1 MDALIRGASRL
12 PQSFEA
18 GGRTFS
24 HEEVVDI
31 LWPFISEP
39 RAARIESV
47 IADRTADVAVVVD
60 GLANTGNVAAVMR
73 TAEGLGYLNF
83 HILSRE
89 IPYKHSSR
97 TSQGTEKWLDISV
110 WDQTLEG
117 IRALKKAGYRV
128 IATHLDDRAL
138 PIEAYDFTIP
148 TALVFGNEL
157 GGVSAEL
164 LEEAD
169 GTCIIPMSGFAQS
182 FNISVAAAT
191 CLYHARS
198 DRIARQGH
206 HGDLSAEDRSWLKA
220 AYAFRAVGH
229 AKEILERGAVS
240 AD

>member
-1 MDALIRGASRL
+1 MDALMRGASRL

-18 GGRTFS
+18 AGHAFS
-24 HEEVVDI
+24 HEDVVTI

-47 IADRTADVAVVVD
+47 IASRTADVAVVVD

-110 WDQTLEG
+110 WDRTTDG
-117 IRALKKAGYRV
+117 VRALKSAGYRV

-138 PIEAYDFTIP
+138 PIEAYDFTVP

-157 GGVSAEL
+157 GGVSPDL
-164 LEEAD
+164 LAEAD

-182 FNISVAAAT
+182 LNISVAAAT

-198 DRIARQGH
+198 DRITRQGY
-206 HGDLSAEDRSWLKA
+206 HGDLSEEERAWLRA

-229 AKEILERGAVS
+229 AQEILERHAVS

>member
-12 PQSFEA
+12 PQTFGAA
-18 GGRTFS
+18 GRIFS
-24 HEEVVDI
+24 HEEVSTI
-31 LWPFISEP
+31 LRPFISEP

-47 IADRTADVAVVVD
+47 IGSRTGDVAVVVD

-110 WDQTLEG
+110 WDQTVDG
-117 IRALKKAGYRV
+117 IRAIKAAGYRV
-128 IATHLDDRAL
+128 IATHLDERAL

-157 GGVSAEL
+157 GGVSPEL
-164 LEEAD
+164 LAEAD
-169 GTCIIPMSGFAQS
+169 ATCIIPMSGFAQS

-198 DRIARQGH
+198 DRISRQGH
-206 HGDLSAEDRSWLKA
+206 HGDLSEEDRSWLRA

-229 AKEILERGAVS
+229 AQEILEREAGQV
-240 AD
+240 D

>member
-1 MDALIRGASRL
+1 MDALLRGASRL
-12 PQSFEA
+12 PQTFEA
-18 GGRTFS
+18 AGRTFS
-24 HEEVVDI
+24 HEEVASI

-47 IADRTADVAVVVD
+47 IAGRTGQVAVVVD

-97 TSQGTEKWLDISV
+97 TSQGTEKWLDINV
-110 WDQTLEG
+110 WDRTADGVQ
-117 IRALKKAGYRV
+117 ALKSAGYRV

-157 GGVSAEL
+157 GGVSPEL
-164 LEEAD
+164 LAEAD

-198 DRIARQGH
+198 DRMARQGY
-206 HGDLSAEDRSWLKA
+206 HGDLSNEDRTWLRA

-229 AKEILERGAVS
+229 AQQILEREAQ
-240 AD
+240 

>member
-12 PQSFEA
+12 PQTFEA
-18 GGRTFS
+18 AGRTFS
-24 HEEVVDI
+24 YEEVAGI
-31 LWPFISEP
+31 LRPFISDP

-47 IADRTADVAVVVD
+47 IESRARGVAVVVD

-110 WDQTLEG
+110 WDQTVEG
-117 IRALKKAGYRV
+117 IRALKSEGYRV
-128 IATHLDDRAL
+128 IATHLDERAL
-138 PIEAYDFTIP
+138 PIEAYDFTVP

-164 LEEAD
+164 LAEAD

-198 DRIARQGH
+198 DRIARQGR
-206 HGDLSAEDRSWLKA
+206 HGDLSDEERTWLRA
-220 AYAFRAVGH
+220 AYAYQAVGH
-229 AKEILERGAVS
+229 AQEILERHAASDG
-240 AD
+240 